1 MKSILIFIGLIWLNG
16 HQSSFAQN
24 QKITITGQLKKT
36 NTISPE
42 NLLVFLYAKENEQL
56 IKTEATDQTGKF
68 IFENI
73 SPGRYYVTVEENG
86 KTLHNGASF
95 NATSDYAIPEIE
107 LAISSESL
115 KEVVITTS
123 KKFIERQDG
132 KMIMNV
138 DSAIGSSGS
147 TAFELLEK
155 APSVAIDNNDN
166 ISLRGKSGIQI
177 QIDGKPTQMSGSNLA
192 DYLRGIP
199 AESIDKIEFITN
211 PGSKY
216 DAAGTAIINIKMKKS
231 KRKGSNGSISLSN
244 GAGRYFKNGNN
255 ISLNHRTEKWNVFG
269 NYGFAYRE
277 GFNDLRLDRKFY
289 EDNAFTGAYDQNNF
303 LKIQLRNHTGRFGV
317 DYLVNEKHSFS
328 LLANVVNNKF
338 NPTGSN
344 VSDVYDNTNTLASS
358 FETKNKANNQWKNY
372 AVNLNHKVKIDT
384 LGTELNTDF
393 DWANYGNRNDQDFTT
408 RYYDLDGAE
417 FQNPYI
423 LEGNIKGDLNIIGLK
438 TDFTTTFKNK
448 VKLESGLKSTY
459 VKSDN
464 ELTFYD
470 WSSGSPVLDETK
482 SNHFIYKENIN
493 AAYLIASKEFG
504 KWKTNLGLRV
514 ENTNIDGEQR
524 VGDQSFKNNYTQLF
538 PSAFVGYNISEK
550 HSLEFNYSR
559 RITRPSYDQLNPF
572 KFFLD
577 PTTYEEGNP
586 YLSPQTTNS
595 FELTHVLNK
604 KVYTT
609 LSYSQTANNIT
620 QVIMPSE
627 GNNQQ
632 TVQTNK
638 NLNTVTTWG
647 LNAIVPFEITKWW
660 TNNNSLNFN
669 LNSFSGNISGTALNS
684 QSNFAYDFN
693 TTNNFK
699 FGNGYSGE
707 LSANYR
713 SSQVYAFLDLKPVWF
728 LNLGVQKKFE
738 KATLRLAVNDLFFT
752 NNIKASNTFTNYTER
767 FAVSRDS
774 RNVMLTFTYNFGNGN
789 SQPRRTG
796 GAEDIKQRAGNANG

>member
-1 MKSILIFIGLIWLNG
+1 MKSIFIFIGLFWLNAYP
-16 HQSSFAQN
+16 SAYAQN
-24 QKITITGQLKKT
+24 PKITIAGQLKKT
-36 NTISPE
+36 ATISPE

-56 IKTEATDQTGKF
+56 IKTETADQSGKF
-68 IFENI
+68 VFENI
-73 SPGRYYVTVEENG
+73 QPGEYYVTVEENG
-86 KTLHNGASF
+86 KSIHNSPSF
-95 NATSDYAIPEIE
+95 KATSDYTIPDIE
-107 LAISSESL
+107 LTHSSETL
-115 KEVVITTS
+115 KEVVITNS

-166 ISLRGKSGIQI
+166 ISLRGKSGILI

-216 DAAGTAIINIKMKKS
+216 DAAGTAIINIRMKKS

-244 GAGRYFKNGNN
+244 GSGKYIKNGNN
-255 ISLNHRTEKWNVFG
+255 LTLNHRTEKWNVFG

-277 GFNDLRLDRKFY
+277 GFNDLKLDRKFY
-289 EDNAFTGAYDQNNF
+289 ENNAFTGAYDQDNY
-303 LKIQLRNHTGRFGV
+303 LKIKFKNHIGRFGV
-317 DYLVNEKHSFS
+317 DYLANDKHTFS
-328 LLANVVNNKF
+328 LLANVVNNKL

-344 VSDVYDNTNTLASS
+344 VSDVYDNTNTLVSS
-358 FETKNKANNQWKNY
+358 FETKNNADNHWKNY
-372 AVNLNHKVKIDT
+372 AVNLNHKVKIDS
-384 LGTELNTDF
+384 LGTELNTDL
-393 DWANYGNRNDQDFTT
+393 DWANYGNKNNQDFTT
-408 RYYDLDGAE
+408 RYYDLNGAE

-423 LEGNIKGDLNIIGLK
+423 LEGNIKGDLNVIGLK
-438 TDFTTTFKNK
+438 SDFTTTLKNK

-464 ELTFYD
+464 ELTFFD

-504 KWKTNLGLRV
+504 KWKTNVGLRV
-514 ENTNIDGEQR
+514 ENTNIKGEQR
-524 VGDQSFKNNYTQLF
+524 VGDQSFKNSYTQLF
-538 PSAFVGYNISEK
+538 PSAFVGYTINDK
-550 HSLEFNYSR
+550 HSLELNYSR

-586 YLSPQTTNS
+586 YLNPQTTNS

-609 LSYSQTANNIT
+609 LSYSQTTNNIT

-638 NLNTVTTWG
+638 NLNTVNTWG
-647 LNAIVPFEITKWW
+647 LNAVVPFEITKWW

-669 LNSFSGNISGTALNS
+669 LNSFSGNVSGTTLNG

-699 FGNGYSGE
+699 FGKGFSGE
-707 LSANYR
+707 LTANYR
-713 SSQVYAFLDLKPVWF
+713 SSQIYAFLDLKPVWF

-738 KATLRLAVNDLFFT
+738 KATLRLAANDVFFS
-752 NNIKASNTFTNYTER
+752 NKIKASNNFTNYNER
-767 FAVSRDS
+767 FVVARDS
-774 RNVMLTFTYNFGNGN
+774 RTVVLTFTYNFGNG
-789 SQPRRTG
+789 SAQPRRTG
-796 GAEDIKQRAGNANG
+796 GAEDIKQRAGNGNG